1 MIDTEIIN
9 QLTSNLSEYNP
20 SLNSQ
25 MLAVNQSL
33 LAIGYILLSIFF
45 MLEMLGFYQNLRLSG
60 GGITIR
66 TWLEVGLKYLFAFLL
81 VTYSSQI
88 FDAILWL
95 TNAAIHMIAGNKDI
109 SYEFVEPTKGNVF
122 FKNIIKF
129 IGVGTE
135 YVTKL
140 TVSIL
145 VMLRFIEMYLL
156 KAIAPVIIAFFM
168 SDSFRQI
175 AKNIIMTFA
184 AVALQGVVIII
195 LCAIY
200 PAIVS
205 DDLMKVSMS
214 GAGQNWLT
222 SLASI
227 AKGVIFIIILVSSL
241 RRAKSLLNVMG

>member
-1 MIDTEIIN
+1 MIDTNIIN
-9 QLTSNLSEYNP
+9 QLTSSLSEYNP

-25 MLAVNQSL
+25 MAAVNQSL

-95 TNAAIHMIAGNKDI
+95 TNAAINMIAESKDI
-109 SYEFVEPTKGNVF
+109 TYTFVEPTKGNVIA
-122 FKNIIKF
+122 KTVIKLVGVSVEF
-129 IGVGTE
+129 IA
-135 YVTKL
+135 KI
-140 TVSIL
+140 TVNIL
-145 VMLRFIEMYLL
+145 VMLRFVEMYLL

-175 AKNIIMTFA
+175 AKNIIMTFT
-184 AVALQGVVIII
+184 AVALQGLILII
-195 LCAIY
+195 LCAVY
-200 PAIVS
+200 PMLVQ
-205 DDLMKVSMS
+205 DDLLKVKMEGW
-214 GAGQNWLT
+214 GASFIT
-222 SLASI
+222 SFASI
-227 AKGVIFIIILVSSL
+227 AKGIIFIFMLVGSQ